1 MASPPHTVTA
11 RGAHQFEIVGYSLIK
26 GLAAGEFV
34 RSGAFAVGGYRWSV
48 RFYPGGFSPPHR
60 AFVSAF
66 LKITSKDARAWARF
80 DLRLLDR
87 ATGLSRSVRRAAEPV
102 VFDYSAPPGKCRGK
116 RGARAL
122 MLRSELEASLTIECV
137 VDVVSGG
144 VPPVA
149 PRRLRAPP
157 SDLSK
162 HLGELLDRQDQ
173 TDVAFDVRGEV
184 FRAHKA
190 VLATRSPVFMAEL
203 YGGMKEKGMECIA
216 IDDIQPVVFSAL
228 VGFIYTDVLVLPGDL
243 LEGDD
248 DDYKE
253 MVRHLLEAADRY
265 GMERLMLMCES
276 ILCRSLDGSTVET
289 TLALADQHYCT
300 ALKDVCLQFMSLGLQ
315 G

>member
-1 MASPPHTVTA
+1 M
-11 RGAHQFEIVGYSLIK
+11 
-26 GLAAGEFV
+26 
-34 RSGAFAVGGYRWSV
+34 
-48 RFYPGGFSPPHR
+48 
-60 AFVSAF
+60 
-66 LKITSKDARAWARF
+66 
-80 DLRLLDR
+80 
-87 ATGLSRSVRRAAEPV
+87 RRAAEPV

-162 HLGELLDRQDQ
+162 HLGDLLDRQDQ

-265 GMERLMLMCES
+265 GMERLKLMCES
-276 ILCRSLDGSTVET
+276 ILCRSLDGRWEHGGDDARPS
-289 TLALADQHYCT
+289 
-300 ALKDVCLQFMSLGLQ
+300 
-315 G
+315 